1 MLQEELL
8 LSHLINKGLIR
19 PEMAKALL
27 NEAQSLNRRLEEVIL
42 SRNLVDEK
50 SLLSIKSDIFNLPVK
65 IFQDK
70 EVIPNVVLN
79 LIPEDVARHYKMVA
93 FNRQE
98 NLLEVGMVYPDDP
111 QAQKALKFLAERLNA
126 QIKIYLITN
135 SDLLKILKLYQTFT
149 EEFFK
154 LVDDFQKRYS
164 AIPKRQASPYKIVDL
179 ESTAG
184 LMAEEAPMPIVKLFA
199 SILKYGIR
207 ARASDIHIE
216 PGRTKIR
223 VRMRIDGNLSTIVTL
238 PLTVLPAIISRI
250 KIMTNLKIDETRLP
264 QDGRFTSLIDEK
276 EIDFRVST
284 FPTALGEKV
293 AIRILDPT
301 VGLKNIQEIGLAD
314 YHLSMVK
321 EQIEKPYGMILITGP
336 TGSGKTTTLYAMLQI
351 LNQEAINIISLEDPV
366 EYTIEGINQSQILPE
381 IGYTFSRGLRHIV
394 RQDPDVIMVGEIR
407 DHETADLATH
417 AALTGHLVLSTLH
430 TNNAIGVIPRL
441 LDLGVEPFLIPSSL
455 NLMMAQ
461 RLVRKLCPECKQKV
475 EANPI
480 EEKIIDE
487 ALKDV
492 PSSIKEKLP
501 YKKPYYIYKPKGCSS
516 CNKKGYLGRIGIFE
530 MIAMSPELEEIIL
543 TGPSQDKLNNE
554 AKRQG
559 MIKLRQ
565 DGVLKVLEGVTS
577 LEEVLSTTAKD

>member
-8 LSHLINKGLIR
+8 LSNLINKGFLK
-19 PEMAKALL
+19 PEIAKALL
-27 NEAQSLNRRLEEVIL
+27 EEAHSLNKRLEELIL
-42 SRNLVDEK
+42 ERNLIDEK
-50 SLLSIKSDIFNLPVK
+50 NLLAVKSEVFNLPIK
-65 IFQDK
+65 IFQEK
-70 EVIPNVVLN
+70 ETVPNVILN
-79 LIPEDVARHYKMVA
+79 IIPEDVARHYKMIA
-93 FNRQE
+93 FNRE
-98 NLLEVGMVYPDDP
+98 GNILEVGMVYPDDF
-111 QAQKALKFLAERLNA
+111 QAQRALKFLAERLGF
-126 QIKIYLITN
+126 QIKVFLISH
-135 SDLLKILKLYQTFT
+135 SDFLRLLKLYQTFT

-154 LVDDFQKRYS
+154 LVDDFQKRYAS
-164 AIPKRQASPYKIVDL
+164 IPRKKFSPYKIVDL

-184 LMAEEAPMPIVKLFA
+184 IIAEEAPIVKLFA
-199 SILKYGIR
+199 SILKYGVR

-216 PGRTKIR
+216 PTRSRIR
-223 VRMRIDGNLSTIVTL
+223 VRMRIDGNLVTVVSL
-238 PLTVLPAIISRI
+238 PLAVLPAIISRV

-301 VGLKNIQEIGLAD
+301 TGLKNIQEIGLND
-314 YHLSMVK
+314 YHLEIIKV
-321 EQIEKPYGMILITGP
+321 QLEKPYGMILITGP

-351 LNQEAINIISLEDPV
+351 LNDEKINIISLEDPV
-366 EYTIEGINQSQILPE
+366 EYTVEGINQSQVLPE
-381 IGYTFSRGLRHIV
+381 IGYTFARGLRHIV

-430 TNNAIGVIPRL
+430 TNNALGVIPRL

-475 EANPI
+475 EATPL
-480 EEKIIDE
+480 EEKVIDE
-487 ALKDV
+487 ALKDL
-492 PSSIKEKLP
+492 PEKMKEKLP
-501 YKKPYYIYKPKGCSS
+501 YKKPYFIYKSKGCPS

-530 MIAMSPELEEIIL
+530 MVEMTPELEEIIL
-543 TGPSQDKLNNE
+543 TGPSQDKLNKE

-565 DGVLKVLEGVTS
+565 DGILKALEGITS
-577 LEEVLSTTAKD
+577 LEEVLSATSKD